1 MSSGTLQS
9 AFEVLNENWEGPLW
23 MMDSGKKLLHW
34 NEKAATL
41 FTQKPAV
48 GMSCSEFLE
57 DASAKSVSEGQ
68 MRILESGK
76 AENYSLALGTA
87 DSIYQLRQSALK
99 GADGIEGT
107 LCAGNSAE
115 SLQSQLQIAQKNAE
129 LYEKQLDQ
137 SQHQI
142 KIGSWEFDIPK
153 QEFSWSKE
161 ALRIFGFDVGH
172 SAENL
177 FKEHIERIHPEDRDQ
192 VMKGYMDHLEKNIP
206 LNLKFRLLLEDGHV
220 KHISEKCASSHST
233 SDDKHLCFGSIA
245 DVTKQYEYQQNLLK
259 ARIRAEESDRLKSEF
274 LNNISHEI
282 RTPMNGIVGVIDL
295 LNTTVVSEEERA
307 TYRKIIQNSS
317 ERLLK
322 IVDDLIDISTLNAAP
337 DHELNLSRFSL
348 HEFLKSCKEAYD
360 ERANDRGLE
369 LSIETGAGQT
379 ELMIESD
386 RDRWNKIITHLL
398 DNALKYTLKGSVR
411 LGYSAH
417 KEHFEVYVAD
427 TGIGIDE
434 KYADSIFQNFSR
446 GALGDTQHSGLGIGL
461 AIVKEHVRAL
471 GGSISLDTNSEKG
484 STFRISIPLGNAGEV
499 DDRSTDSTEQIS
511 ALRVL
516 IADGESDSSLIG
528 RLAMNSSREWQ
539 SVYVADGKE
548 AVEYCRTSSPIDLV
562 VLSDDLP
569 VMNGMEAAQRIK
581 LYRPDLPLI
590 ALETKKGELNKEQA
604 FECGFQAVLSE
615 DSGMNEALRV
625 IGALEAK

>member
-1 MSSGTLQS
+1 
-9 AFEVLNENWEGPLW
+9 
-23 MMDSGKKLLHW
+23 MMDSRGKLLHW

-41 FTQKPAV
+41 FTQNPAV

-68 MRILESGK
+68 MRILKSGK

-386 RDRWNKIITHLL
+386 RDRWNKIISHLL

-446 GALGDTQHSGLGIGL
+446 GALGDTQHSGLGVGL

-484 STFRISIPLGNAGEV
+484 STFRISIPLANAREEN
-499 DDRSTDSTEQIS
+499 DRSTDSTEQIS

-528 RLAMNSSREWQ
+528 RLAMKSSSEWQ
-539 SVYVADGKE
+539 SVYVANGKE
-548 AVEYCRTSSPIDLV
+548 AVDYCRTSSPIDLV

-615 DSGMNEALRV
+615 DGGMNEALRV

>member
-1 MSSGTLQS
+1 
-9 AFEVLNENWEGPLW
+9 
-23 MMDSGKKLLHW
+23 MMDSRGKLLHW

-41 FTQKPAV
+41 FTQNPAV

-68 MRILESGK
+68 MRILKSGK

-322 IVDDLIDISTLNAAP
+322 IVDDLIHISTLNAAP

-369 LSIETGAGQT
+369 LSIEMGAGQT

-386 RDRWNKIITHLL
+386 RDRWNKIISHLL

-446 GALGDTQHSGLGIGL
+446 GALGDTQHSGLGVGL

-484 STFRISIPLGNAGEV
+484 STFRISIPLANAGEV

-528 RLAMNSSREWQ
+528 RLAMKSSSEWQ

-548 AVEYCRTSSPIDLV
+548 AVDYCRTSSPIDLV

-615 DSGMNEALRV
+615 DGGMNEALRV

>member
-1 MSSGTLQS
+1 MPSTSLHS

-23 MMDSGKKLLHW
+23 MMDSGGKLLHW

-41 FTQKPAV
+41 FAQKPAV
-48 GMSCSEFLE
+48 GMSCSEFLAE
-57 DASAKSVSEGQ
+57 ATAKSLSEGQ
-68 MRILESGK
+68 VRILKSGK
-76 AENYSLALGTA
+76 AEDHSLPMGTD
-87 DSIYQLRQSALK
+87 DSIFQLRLSALK
-99 GADGIEGT
+99 GEDGIEGT

-177 FKEHIERIHPEDRDQ
+177 FQEHIERIHPEDRDL
-192 VMKGYMDHLEKNIP
+192 VMKGYMDHLEKNVP

-233 SDDKHLCFGSIA
+233 NDDKHLCFGSIA

-282 RTPMNGIVGVIDL
+282 RTPM
-295 LNTTVVSEEERA
+295 
-307 TYRKIIQNSS
+307 
-317 ERLLK
+317 
-322 IVDDLIDISTLNAAP
+322 IDISTLNAAP
-337 DHELNLSRFSL
+337 EHELNLSRFSP

-360 ERANDRGLE
+360 EQATDRGLE
-369 LSIETGAGQT
+369 LYIETGAGQT

-386 RDRWNKIITHLL
+386 RDRWNKIISHLL
-398 DNALKYTLKGSVR
+398 DNALKYTLKGSIR
-411 LGYSAH
+411 LGYTAD

-471 GGSISLDTNSEKG
+471 GGSISLDTGSEKG
-484 STFRISIPLGNAGEV
+484 STFRISIPLATTGEV
-499 DDRSTDSTEQIS
+499 DDRSEGSAETENTN

-516 IADGESDSSLIG
+516 IADGESNSSLIG
-528 RLAMNSSREWQ
+528 RLAMKSSREWQ

-548 AVEYCRTSSPIDLV
+548 AVDYCRTSSPIDLV

-590 ALETKKGELNKEQA
+590 ALESKKGELNKEQA
-604 FECGFQAVLSE
+604 FECGFQAVLSDE
-615 DSGMNEALRV
+615 KGLNEALRV
-625 IGALEAK
+625 IASLEAE

>member
-1 MSSGTLQS
+1 MPSATLQS

-23 MMDSGKKLLHW
+23 MMDSRGKLLHW

-41 FTQKPAV
+41 FTQNPAV

-68 MRILESGK
+68 MRILKSGK

-322 IVDDLIDISTLNAAP
+322 IVDDLIHISTLNAAP

-369 LSIETGAGQT
+369 LSIETGTGQT

-386 RDRWNKIITHLL
+386 RDRWNKIISHLL

-446 GALGDTQHSGLGIGL
+446 GALGDTQHSGLGVGL

-484 STFRISIPLGNAGEV
+484 STFRISIPLANAREEN
-499 DDRSTDSTEQIS
+499 DRSTDSTEQIS

-528 RLAMNSSREWQ
+528 RLAMKSSSEWQ

-548 AVEYCRTSSPIDLV
+548 AVDYCRTSSPIDLV

-615 DSGMNEALRV
+615 DGGMNEALRV

>member
-1 MSSGTLQS
+1 MPSTSLHS
-9 AFEVLNENWEGPLW
+9 VFEVLNENWDGPLW
-23 MMDSGKKLLHW
+23 MMDSGGKLLHW
-34 NEKAATL
+34 NETAATL

-48 GMSCSEFLE
+48 GMICSEFLE
-57 DASAKSVSEGQ
+57 EASAKSISEGQ
-68 MRILESGK
+68 VRMLNGGK
-76 AENYSLALGTA
+76 AEDHSIPMGTVG
-87 DSIYQLRQSALK
+87 SIFQLRLSALK
-99 GADGIEGT
+99 GEDGIEGT

-115 SLQSQLQIAQKNAE
+115 SLESQLQIAQKNAE

-177 FKEHIERIHPEDRDQ
+177 FQEHIERIHPEDRDH
-192 VMKGYMDHLEKNIP
+192 VMKSYMDHLEKSVP
-206 LNLKFRLLLEDGHV
+206 LNMKFRLLLKDGHV

-233 SDDKHLCFGSIA
+233 GDDKHLCFGSIA
-245 DVTKQYEYQQNLLK
+245 DVTKQHEYQQNLLE

-295 LNTTVVSEEERA
+295 LNATEVSEEERA

-317 ERLLK
+317 QRLLK
-322 IVDDLIDISTLNAAP
+322 IVNDLIDISTLNAAP
-337 DHELNLSRFSL
+337 KHELNLSRFSL
-348 HEFLKSCKEAYD
+348 HEFLTSCKEAYD
-360 ERANDRGLE
+360 DRANDRGLE

-386 RDRWNKIITHLL
+386 RDRWNKIISHLL
-398 DNALKYTLKGSVR
+398 DNALKYTLKGSIR
-411 LGYSAH
+411 LGYTAH

-427 TGIGIDE
+427 TGIGIDA

-471 GGSISLDTNSEKG
+471 GGSISLDITSEKG
-484 STFRISIPLGNAGEV
+484 STFRISVPLAKAGEV
-499 DDRSTDSTEQIS
+499 DDRSKDSTEKNS

-516 IADGESDSSLIG
+516 IADGQSDSSLIG
-528 RLAMNSSREWQ
+528 RLAMESNREWQ

-548 AVEYCRTSSPIDLV
+548 AVDYCRTSSPIDLV
-562 VLSDDLP
+562 ILCDALP

-590 ALETKKGELNKEQA
+590 AIEAKKGELNKEQA
-604 FECGFQAVLSE
+604 FDCGFQAVLS
-615 DSGMNEALRV
+615 DGKGINEALRV
-625 IGALEAK
+625 IGSLENK

>member
-1 MSSGTLQS
+1 
-9 AFEVLNENWEGPLW
+9 
-23 MMDSGKKLLHW
+23 MMDSRGKLLHW

-41 FTQKPAV
+41 FTQNPAV

-68 MRILESGK
+68 MRILKSGK

-233 SDDKHLCFGSIA
+233 RDDKHLCFGSIA

-386 RDRWNKIITHLL
+386 RDRWNKIISHLL

-446 GALGDTQHSGLGIGL
+446 GALGDTQHSGLGVGL

-484 STFRISIPLGNAGEV
+484 STFRISIPLANAGEV

-528 RLAMNSSREWQ
+528 RLAMKSSSEWQ
-539 SVYVADGKE
+539 SVYVANGKE
-548 AVEYCRTSSPIDLV
+548 AVDYCRTSSPIDLV

-615 DSGMNEALRV
+615 DGGMNEALRV